1 MGPAPTRTRHPHRNR
16 TARTAGHT
24 RPARPNRAARP
35 SRLALAAGLLG
46 ATLLLT
52 GCLGD
57 GMYAVGGDG
66 IDTGVYQSVEA
77 RPGEIC
83 SYERRASNG
92 DVLGSGFSSRGHGVQ
107 YVELMFT
114 DRAFTT
120 RGCEVWIPA
129 STLGPS
135 LAPGQDI
142 PQGMFRVGVDVQ
154 PGVYSTSGNPI
165 CSWSRLRNAR
175 HEQGSAIASGSVDGL
190 VGFVT
195 IQAGDAYFE
204 TRGCEPWGR
213 VN

>member
-1 MGPAPTRTRHPHRNR
+1 MGPAPTRTRHPHRNQP
-16 TARTAGHT
+16 AG
-24 RPARPNRAARP
+24 PARPTRSAGPNRAA
-35 SRLALAAGLLG
+35 LAAGPLT

-57 GMYAVGGDG
+57 GMSAVGGGG

-77 RPGEIC
+77 RPGQIC
-83 SYERRASNG
+83 SYARRASNG
-92 DVLGSGFSSRGHGVQ
+92 DLLGSGFSSRGHGVQ
-107 YVELMFT
+107 YVELMFA

-120 RGCEVWIPA
+120 QGCEVWIPA

-142 PQGMFRVGVDVQ
+142 PQGMFRVGVDVR
-154 PGVYSTSGNPI
+154 PGVHSTSGNPI

-175 HEQGSAIASGSVDGL
+175 HEEGSAIASGSVDGL

-195 IQAGDAYFE
+195 IQADDAYFE